1 MGWGIKLN
9 TDIYYSKVD
18 FKSKE
23 DVQKRIDTIEES
35 INSIKTRLTKYVFM
49 TEPHKFIPE
58 EYKDDVIGFLNEEVE
73 DLLSTM
79 EELIWEQTRLYIL
92 VESWDAAHHPET
104 KKAMVPHNPNELNR
118 TWMSGDYIQSCT
130 PDGKDIPE
138 DYWDRYKYNV
148 VE

>member
-1 MGWGIKLN
+1 MGWGINLN
-9 TDIYYSKVD
+9 TELYYNKVNYR
-18 FKSKE
+18 SRE
-23 DVQKRIDTIEES
+23 DVQKRIDD
-35 INSIKTRLTKYVFM
+35 INSTISYIKSQITKYAFM

-58 EYKDDVIGFLNEEVE
+58 EYKNDAMGFLNEEIE
-73 DLLSTM
+73 TLLTEM

-92 VESWDAAHHPET
+92 AESWDKAHHPET

-118 TWMSGDYIQSCT
+118 TWMFGDFIQSCT